1 MRALFWLLTLAA
13 LAVGL
18 ALAARY
24 NEGYVLLV
32 LPPWRAEVS
41 LNLFILAAIA
51 GFFLIYLL
59 ARAASHVLALPRA
72 VAEFRA
78 RRQQEQAALALRDA
92 WRLLQEGRY
101 GHAVRRAEKIRH
113 DHPGAGM
120 LALAGWRA
128 AHALRD
134 AARSA
139 DWAARVRSHDA
150 SGMQAARLMTE
161 AEFALEDR
169 RFDDARNALQQ
180 FAVLEGKHIA
190 AMRLSV
196 RAEQGLGNW
205 REVARLVRQLEKH
218 QALTADQAAPIRSR
232 AVREALRG
240 LRDDPVGLMR
250 YWRELDEGDRAEPA
264 LALETA
270 RALMGGGR
278 RLPRSAARDRGCPG
292 RTLGCRAGAGLRR
305 MRQAGGAGRR
315 RPRPHRP
322 GRKMAAAADAARRLP
337 AAHPRPLV
345 PPAATVGQGEELS
358 GSRAC
363 RHALARRTCRIGAT
377 ARTSGRVG
385 AGGTP
390 LSRRCGALA
399 AF

>member
-32 LPPWRAEVS
+32 LPPWRAEIS
-41 LNLFILAAIA
+41 LNLFLLLAFI
-51 GFFLIYLL
+51 GFFFIYVL
-59 ARAASHVLALPRA
+59 ARGISHLLALPHA
-72 VAEFRA
+72 VAEFR
-78 RRQQEQAALALRDA
+78 RRREQEKAGLALRDA

-101 GHAVRRAEKIRH
+101 GHALRRAEKAGP
-113 DHPGAGM
+113 DHAGSGM

-134 AARSA
+134 AERSA
-139 DWAARVRSHDA
+139 QWAARVRAHDTA
-150 SGMQAARLMTE
+150 GLQAARLMTE

-169 RFDDARNALQQ
+169 RFEDARDALQR
-180 FAVLEGKHIA
+180 FAVLEGRHIA

-218 QALTADQAAPIRSR
+218 QALTAEQAAPIRSR

-250 YWRELDEGDRAEPA
+250 YWRELDDGDRAEPA

-270 RALMGGGR
+270 RALM
-278 RLPRSAARDRGCPG
+278 AAGDNREAQRVIEDA
-292 RTLGCRAGAGLRR
+292 LGE
-305 MRQAGGAGRR
+305 
-315 RPRPHRP
+315 HW
-322 GRKMAAAADAARRLP
+322 DAALVLAYGECGKPGEPAGDVLGRIAQAEKWLQRMPRDGALLLSLGRLCRQQQLWGKARSYLEAALAVAP
-337 AAHPRPLV
+337 SRAAHVEL
-345 PPAATVGQGEELS
+345 AQLLEQLEES
-358 GSRAC
+358 
-363 RHALARRTCRIGAT
+363 
-377 ARTSGRVG
+377 
-385 AGGTP
+385 
-390 LSRRCGALA
+390 ALA
-399 AF
+399 ARHYRAAAVL

>member
-41 LNLFILAAIA
+41 LNLFVLAAIA
-51 GFFLIYLL
+51 GFFVIYLL
-59 ARAASHVLALPRA
+59 ARAVSHTLALPRA
-72 VAEFRA
+72 VAEFRQ
-78 RRQQEQAALALRDA
+78 RRHQEKAALALRDA

-101 GHAVRRAEKIRH
+101 GHAMRCAEKARP
-113 DHPGAGM
+113 DHAGSGM

-134 AARSA
+134 AERSA
-139 DWAARVRSHDA
+139 EWAARVRGHDA
-150 SGMQAARLMTE
+150 SGLQAARLMTE

-169 RFDDARNALQQ
+169 RFDDARDALQQ
-180 FAVLEGKHIA
+180 FAALEGRHIA
-190 AMRLSV
+190 AMRLSL

-218 QALTADQAAPIRSR
+218 RALTAEQAAPIRSR

-250 YWRELDEGDRAEPA
+250 YWRELDESDRAEA
-264 LALETA
+264 SLALETA
-270 RALMGGGR
+270 RAQAAAGDCREAQRVIEDALEEHWDTALVLAYGECGQTGEPAGDVLGR
-278 RLPRSAARDRGCPG
+278 IA
-292 RTLGCRAGAGLRR
+292 
-305 MRQAGGAGRR
+305 QAEKWLQR
-315 RPRPHRP
+315 RPRDGALLFTL
-322 GRKMAAAADAARRLP
+322 GRLCRQQQLWGKARSYLEAALAVAPSR
-337 AAHPRPLV
+337 AAHVEL
-345 PPAATVGQGEELS
+345 AQLLDQLEES
-358 GSRAC
+358 
-363 RHALARRTCRIGAT
+363 
-377 ARTSGRVG
+377 
-385 AGGTP
+385 
-390 LSRRCGALA
+390 ALA
-399 AF
+399 ARHYRAAAVL